1 MINNEIVESPAEML
15 VSAMSPRLVAIDG
28 PLSGHIFYLDEAV
41 VSIGRLV
48 SNNICLDDPFVSRQ
62 HCVIR
67 TEGDEY
73 MIEDL
78 NSANGTYVN
87 GELVK
92 EYSLA
97 EGALIQ
103 IGTSTFRFRIQSP
116 DESLVVSRN
125 LISSNGERLLSDPAR
140 LG

>member
-1 MINNEIVESPAEML
+1 MTDNKIS
-15 VSAMSPRLVAIDG
+15 RLIAIDG
-28 PLSGHIFYLDEAV
+28 PLSGQTLYLEEPV

-48 SNNICLDDPFVSRQ
+48 SNDIWLEEPIVSRQ

-67 TEGDEY
+67 VEGDEY

-92 EYSLA
+92 ACSLT

-103 IGTSTFRFRIQSP
+103 IGTSQFRFRLQSP
-116 DESLVVSRN
+116 EESIAVSRN
-125 LISSNGERLLSDPAR
+125 LISSNGGRPLSGSTRLV
-140 LG
+140 

>member
-1 MINNEIVESPAEML
+1 MTDNKIS
-15 VSAMSPRLVAIDG
+15 RLIAIDG
-28 PLSGHIFYLDEAV
+28 PLSGQTFYLDEPV

-48 SNNICLDDPFVSRQ
+48 SNNIWLEDPFVSRH

-92 EYSLA
+92 ACSLT

-103 IGTSTFRFRIQSP
+103 IGTSQFRFRLRNP
-116 DESLVVSRN
+116 EESMAVSQN
-125 LISSNGERLLSDPAR
+125 LISSNGERPLSDSTR

>member
-1 MINNEIVESPAEML
+1 MINNEIVESLIELL
-15 VSAMSPRLVAIDG
+15 VSGMSPRFVTISG
-28 PLSGHIFYLDEAV
+28 PLSGQTFYLDKPV
-41 VSIGRLV
+41 VSIGRLAA
-48 SNNICLDDPFVSRQ
+48 NNICLDDPFVSRQ

-73 MIEDL
+73 TIEDL

-87 GELVK
+87 GERVK
-92 EYSLA
+92 ECSLA

-103 IGTSTFRFRIQSP
+103 IGASRFLFRLQNPEETMAISQ
-116 DESLVVSRN
+116 N
-125 LISSNGERLLSDPAR
+125 LISSNGERPLSGSTR

>member
-1 MINNEIVESPAEML
+1 MTDNKIVESPIEMPA
-15 VSAMSPRLVAIDG
+15 SGMSPRLVAIDG
-28 PLSGHIFYLDEAV
+28 PLSGQTFYLDEPV
-41 VSIGRLV
+41 SSIGRLG
-48 SNNICLDDPFVSRQ
+48 SNDICLDDLYVSRQ

-73 MIEDL
+73 IIEDL

-92 EYSLA
+92 VCSLT

-103 IGTSTFRFRIQSP
+103 IGTSQFRFRLQNP
-116 DESLVVSRN
+116 DEAMALSQN
-125 LISSNGERLLSDPAR
+125 LISSNGERPSSGSTR